1 MPKIIYL
8 ISVGKLSN
16 KNIEAI
22 INEYLKRISPF
33 FKIIQYE
40 IKELGLSGK
49 IEIEKEKG
57 KIKNKI
63 MDDSF
68 LIVCD
73 QNGVELNSSELFKSL
88 DQAFELKKS
97 ITIIIGGAYGISDD
111 IKKRAN
117 LLLSFSKMTFTHQ
130 LARLVIIEQIY
141 RYCMNKQGHPFVK

>member
-8 ISVGKLSN
+8 ISVGKLTN

-22 INEYLKRISPF
+22 INEYFKRISPF

-40 IKELGLSGK
+40 IKESGLSGRL
-49 IEIEKEKG
+49 EIEKEKE
-57 KIKNKI
+57 KIEKRI
-63 MDDSF
+63 IDDSF

-73 QNGVELNSSELFKSL
+73 ENGLELNSSELFKSL
-88 DQAFELKKS
+88 DQAFISKKS

-117 LLLSFSKMTFTHQ
+117 ILLSLSKMTFTHQ
-130 LARLVIIEQIY
+130 VARLIIIEQIY
-141 RYCMNKQGHPFVK
+141 RYCMSKEGHPFVK